1 MKTIWL
7 LYILISFN
15 GDPQLEIHEYIT
27 KQECEQEK
35 VRVMKE
41 VKEVY
46 DIKDVQVHCI
56 LSAKNLK

>member
-27 KQECEQEK
+27 KQECEEEK
-35 VRVMKE
+35 GRVMKE